1 MADRPT
7 FQWQGQ
13 PVRAAGIL
21 CWTIKD
27 GQTHRLFRRIKG
39 KFEDIGGKTDVGD
52 RDAQA
57 TAIREA
63 CEETDG
69 KLFSEH
75 HSREE
80 CAAILEGL
88 VHSCSHIE
96 YNQHSK
102 YLLFKI
108 EVSPDI
114 LLQPMKRFGLKEQT
128 EWGELKH
135 YYQWRWKLPYFNQ
148 LHWRLKGLEL

>member
-1 MADRPT
+1 MSDRPT
-7 FQWQGQ
+7 FEWQGQ

-21 CWTIKD
+21 CWTTKD

-39 KFEDIGGKTDVGD
+39 KFEDIGGKTDMVD
-52 RDAQA
+52 SDAQS

-75 HSREE
+75 HSRQE

-88 VHSCSHIE
+88 VRSCTTTQ
-96 YNQHSK
+96 YNPQSK
-102 YLLFKI
+102 YLLF
-108 EVSPDI
+108 
-114 LLQPMKRFGLKEQT
+114 
-128 EWGELKH
+128 W
-135 YYQWRWKLPYFNQ
+135 
-148 LHWRLKGLEL
+148 